1 MARDGVRTRVPHT
14 LARPT
19 CLTRVA
25 PRQGVYGEC
34 SRTAPPRSTLT
45 PARFDTR
52 VASAHSG
59 ML

>member
-14 LARPT
+14 IARPT
-19 CLTRVA
+19 CFTRIA

-34 SRTAPPRSTLT
+34 SRTVPHGQPLSL
-45 PARFDTR
+45 ARFDAK